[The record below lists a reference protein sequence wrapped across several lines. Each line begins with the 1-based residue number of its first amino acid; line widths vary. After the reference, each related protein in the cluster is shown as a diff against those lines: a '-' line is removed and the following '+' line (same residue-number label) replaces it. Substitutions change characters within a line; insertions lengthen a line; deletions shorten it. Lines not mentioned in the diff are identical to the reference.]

1 MPKTPTDSMD
11 NMRIDKWL
19 WCARFY
25 KTRSL
30 ASDAI
35 RSGKVLVNGERVKPS
50 KTIETSDILRIR
62 KGAFHYEISVL
73 QLTKGRK
80 SAADASRMYE
90 ESRESLQ
97 QREELA
103 LQMKANA
110 VNVPRTRGR
119 PTKRDRREL
128 IKFKLNR

>member
-1 MPKTPTDSMD
+1 MPKTSMNNMDS
-11 NMRIDKWL
+11 MRIDKWL

-35 RSGKVLVNGERVKPS
+35 RSGKVLVNGERVKAS
-50 KTIETSDILRIR
+50 KTIETGDILEIR
-62 KGAFHYEISVL
+62 KGAFHYEISVM

-80 SAADASRMYE
+80 SAAEASRLYE
-90 ESRESLQ
+90 ESEESLH

-110 VNVPRTRGR
+110 ANTPRTRGR